1 MVKHRHSFGMACGLR
16 RAACDR
22 EGASLLP
29 RARRIDAP
37 TLTLPRRPGEG
48 ILLFLSGA
56 DRRPQTLCFLIP
68 APTLALTRRPG
79 EGILFL
85 FLLAADR
92 GPQTFFFPFLSGPG
106 PQTADRRPREALP

>member
-29 RARRIDAP
+29 RARRI
-37 TLTLPRRPGEG
+37 E
-48 ILLFLSGA
+48 
-56 DRRPQTLCFLIP
+56 P

-79 EGILFL
+79 EGILLL